1 MDLKSAVIIETK
13 KNDNV
18 FQFIMPIGAP
28 FGECYDACFEALN
41 KIVALSKEAAEAA
54 KAPTPVEATPVE
66 KVN

>member
-1 MDLKSAVIIETK
+1 MDLKSE
-13 KNDNV
+13 
-18 FQFIMPIGAP
+18 FIMPIGAP

-54 KAPTPVEATPVE
+54 KAPTPVEATPVA